1 KTDNTASGVLNL
13 QLRTILGDFYRVEAF
28 LGEGC
33 CGFVTRCR
41 NTETNQAV
49 AIKVNKDTPPIR
61 EQAQKEILM
70 LKQLQ
75 DLDPDSCNI
84 VKWNG
89 LFLDRQHICLNFEL
103 LDQSLLDYIRDRY
116 IQGLPI
122 SQLRPIL
129 YQLINALS
137 HLSSKEIV
145 HTDLKTDNLMVV
157 DRSQF
162 PVKVKI
168 IDFGLARNISSLKPD
183 DRVQN
188 RWHRAP
194 EAMIGAPLNQAIDM
208 WSLGLIAVELATGL
222 PLYPD
227 SVLDCGSYT
236 KCYFDLLV
244 SLIKQMLHL
253 DSTQRITPLGA
264 PEHPFFNSENTE
276 DQSLSFEPL
285 PECAQGIWCQ
295 YTFGGHCNKQKCILP
310 YNLLADL
317 LSCYS
322 HNLFSSNCWISL
334 LDSLIATCSYI

>member
-1 KTDNTASGVLNL
+1 M
-13 QLRTILGDFYRVEAF
+13 AF

-222 PLYPD
+222 PLYPGETD
-227 SVLDCGSYT
+227 YT
-236 KCYFDLLV
+236 KCYFVKDNTHSGQDLLGV
-244 SLIKQMLHL
+244 NLFLSNVLAYKTNFHSSPLNPSLSVHKEFGA
-253 DSTQRITPLGA
+253 STPLA
-264 PEHPFFNSENTE
+264 DTVINKSVFYHTTYWQIFFLAILTTCFLATVGSRCLTP
-276 DQSLSFEPL
+276 SL
-285 PECAQGIWCQ
+285 
-295 YTFGGHCNKQKCILP
+295 
-310 YNLLADL
+310 LLAAI
-317 LSCYS
+317 
-322 HNLFSSNCWISL
+322 FSQNVFVCCTCTVHRDSL
-334 LDSLIATCSYI
+334 LFMLTTIS